1 MPIVAVTGL
10 PGHGKTLFTISRW
23 KEIGEKDGRPI
34 FYNGI
39 KGLTLAWQE
48 WEVEKWQDLPPG
60 AIFIIDEAQLRL
72 KVHGRGQLPEWIE
85 HLSVH
90 RHGGIDIVLITQ
102 NPMML
107 DPFVRRLVDR
117 HFHVSRKF
125 GMQRAVV
132 HEFPTGINENV
143 AKVRAGSIRHDWKY
157 PREAYAWYKS
167 AELHTVERRIPLKIW
182 LGLGAAV
189 GGVVLIGVSAY
200 LMQPKRV
207 AHAEE
212 PASAHSQAND
222 LSPGAG
228 GASPGAPGQAGRQQ
242 MTPAEYVAA
251 YTPRLEGLPHT
262 APIYD
267 GVTQPQQAPYPA
279 ACLSSAKRCQC
290 YTQQGTRMDMQEALC
305 RRLAD
310 GGFFMAWAP
319 NGDRVQAGN
328 AVSSAAAA
336 PPAASG
342 AELSHARQL
351 VVPTPAAAPVPV
363 AQSNYDGPPA
373 PRVRRPLGDQS

>member
-10 PGHGKTLFTISRW
+10 PGHGKTLYTIARW
-23 KEIGEKDGRPI
+23 KEIGEKEGRPI

-48 WEVEKWQDLPPG
+48 WEVEKWQELPPG

-125 GMQRAVV
+125 GLQRAVV
-132 HEFPTGINENV
+132 HEFPTGVNENV

-157 PREAYAWYKS
+157 PKEAYAWYKS
-167 AELHTVERRIPLKIW
+167 AELHTVQRRIPMKIW
-182 LGLGAAV
+182 LGLAAAI
-189 GGVVLIGVSAY
+189 GGVALIGVSAY
-200 LMQPKRV
+200 RMQPERV
-207 AHAEE
+207 AHLAETPQPGRTVGE
-212 PASAHSQAND
+212 FSPAGSRGPA
-222 LSPGAG
+222 
-228 GASPGAPGQAGRQQ
+228 GAPGQAARPQ
-242 MTPAEYVAA
+242 MTPAEYAAA
-251 YTPRLEGLPHT
+251 YTPRIEGLPHT
-262 APIYD
+262 APVYD

-290 YTQQGTRMDMQEALC
+290 YSQQGTRMDVPDALC

-310 GGFFMAWAP
+310 GGFFIAWAP
-319 NGDRVQAGN
+319 NGDRVQ
-328 AVSSAAAA
+328 SSQA
-336 PPAASG
+336 PAPAAG
-342 AELSHARQL
+342 PAPQVTPELSQARQL
-351 VVPTPAAAPVPV
+351 VVPTRAAAPAPV
-363 AQSNYDGPPA
+363 VSSNYDLAPQ
-373 PRVRRPLGDQS
+373 PRVRRPFGEQG